1 MVDRTENILV
11 EFDYNNI
18 TIVDPNKVVD
28 LDGKVKE
35 RYVNQ
40 EDLVMYANLE
50 CKMIPRTKLAVGV
63 ASNDTIQTVSLA
75 SINFLNQ
82 GGKEFLDNSYTD
94 ELTGKDSV
102 VGNGVNQIYQK
113 NIPTTKKSE
122 DYFVRQTLMSNGKI
136 GAIDNGL
143 LGINSI
149 TINQDTSFLPTIDMQ
164 LTDVKGRAMFEAGD
178 NSPYAAFFNLP
189 YPLFYLTIKGYYGKA
204 VKLALMLQTFSTRY
218 DTSDGNFKITLK
230 FYTYKYT
237 ILNELS
243 MGYLIATPHM
253 YQSRIRIKTT
263 EGGPSS
269 TVSTD
274 DKIVERGY
282 QKIKEMYSEYKSK
295 GLIADDFPELTIVQ
309 LRNNIENFIKNTLD
323 SFTKQNLD
331 PITDVE
337 SYQKTLNDYE
347 KDVFL
352 YLSQGKGSWFDKY
365 IDKVNF
371 FVIRNTKQKVYTYK
385 AEIKTTQD
393 KEKAKKE
400 LISLITEY
408 NKKLENNPT
417 FGKNKSYTVNGII
430 KKVSIPNLINEK
442 TFNYDLNST
451 EIDLDETYKQR
462 KKSNVQPNQADKQ
475 NLINELVAAGLF
487 STVNI
492 TEIGGFKLTKT
503 DYFIFEDSK
512 NSFMDLTNGM
522 SKKLKVYREQIESD
536 LSNALSDLLQ
546 SKNNGIGFVPTI
558 RNVLAVIFA
567 SGEAFLRLLDEVHT
581 NAWDVREDKYRK
593 EAILTKETSTASQD
607 NLDSGDNSNL
617 PIYPWPQFLVATPGE
632 NGREKFEIEYPG
644 DSKYISK
651 TKGYLYDVWPEI
663 EFVEEF
669 IKGFVQRTI
678 PPSEPTAGNN
688 SQTET
693 NRISL
698 NAIEFPISNQVFA
711 NKEES
716 KFFYEIYERLLLYH
730 FYSRLIRTKT
740 SNETDGMVDI
750 IAEAEA
756 NNILKSLSND
766 NPFLIKTLKDYGFN
780 SANFVN
786 VLRHI
791 SNDGIGESW
800 QNFER
805 GIFNTSYIKNLTNNS
820 STEILSEE
828 DYLKSI
834 SSPLTSLNK
843 EDFIVNYLNNSTT
856 SNTFDYF
863 DIYPFTNDTW
873 DNSYLANSASF
884 TKAENAF
891 NTTKTLNFSQAN
903 KIIQSFKDTDGNN
916 TRKPFTNFGFLG
928 TIETP
933 PITEATNETV
943 LQSFYNTRND
953 NYKKQLLTEGN
964 VTYLDYSGGV
974 EYNQTT
980 SMLNTPYFI
989 NSIQVGV
996 DNFRNF
1002 DTYPYKAGAYLFL
1015 NSLPLATLKEKYKT
1029 NDNGEIDL
1037 DYIFASLKKFGAIHK
1052 LPKPWVLKLGGIW
1065 HRYKTYIETGV
1076 DFLDTSFSG
1085 FNYTYNF
1092 DPVTNDPTKDYSLD
1106 IGDSTNVDFILEKNT
1121 TFGSDLAT
1129 LLNVGFYPKLI
1140 DDFNVFQRGKLI
1152 FSSYTSAD
1160 IQVPITNDEL
1170 EIMYI
1175 PSAIIDH
1182 NVNTPILNR
1191 NIRVIPWTVFT
1202 KTSDGNFF
1210 LQPSSASLINQTEF
1224 ECIVNNE
1231 LTTEI
1236 SGNKAVFNGSVRLF
1250 WAAPNFGYFDVDK
1263 IVKTNPTQ
1271 HLKEILTGSST
1282 QQNFSLLGNS
1292 SYYSSI
1298 DEIFGVFEKSVLD
1311 IFEEHFLDYSKSI
1324 YDTLN
1329 GDSNSN
1335 FQAMI
1340 RDITIV
1346 PKLTGQTTTE
1356 LLKNIQSKQMEI
1368 LNTKVKNFMTQNV
1381 YLKFGNP
1388 SNYNKKLFYTFSSL
1402 EITDPYTWNY
1412 YNTTTP
1418 NALPDGINGVT
1429 LATSKSNYSAAWKS
1443 LETYVGFSNIPELKY
1458 KDSGSYI
1465 FDFFIDNNIAF
1476 EPINIE
1482 NLTPIIKIYVTQK
1495 LKNNTLNQFKFI
1507 EEMTTTILDVDSF
1520 QNKVIDNLML
1530 RVRKELPVVDN
1541 TPMKSIM
1548 SELQGDLSKREYWEA
1563 FKSINDKWISGTD
1576 FKTKTLFEDVLLLDR
1591 ASRNVGDIILVDIY
1605 KLKARLQGV
1614 IDSPKQTML
1623 VFIQTILQENN
1634 FVVMN
1639 LPSYV
1644 NFYNVQ
1650 DAVKNPKPKSEG
1662 TLEFANTLFGTFL
1675 NVDYRQSGPKLVCF
1689 YAGKPSEHLAMNE
1702 NVDYRY
1708 RNDTFDLRKNDNPLV
1723 ENQIGKTDWDKSN
1736 KVVGFNVDIGP
1747 QNQSIFYGF
1756 MVDQKNS
1763 SSTFES
1769 LEVTNQMG
1777 NVYGGVK
1784 SSSQSISLYNLYKNR
1799 SYTCTIS
1806 MMGNAL
1812 IQPTMYFN
1820 LRHVPM
1826 FTGPYMI
1833 TSVNHNINPGSFETI
1848 ITGVRQPTASLPK
1861 IDNYIQSLKT
1871 NLLQNILENSK
1882 QERAAKEK
1890 ETKDASGNTISQ
1902 KNKAVSNANGGK
1914 TLTDPQVCKP
1924 NSPYELYYNITPTVT
1939 NTTFSVAKSVIL
1951 DAINISGFG
1960 DDGKLKYVIFATL
1973 YIESANGDIK
1983 LTAYE
1988 NNYAGI
1994 TLTNSWG
2001 AAGNQY
2007 FGGNQQF
2014 FCLET
2019 SDGKFVAPYAVFD
2032 DLLNCVSLLVSRW
2045 KSRMVILPNVDAST
2059 ITDFWVNNFSSK
2071 TTSVTLS
2078 ATDKSNIQAKVQKAI
2093 DIFNASN

>member
-1 MVDRTENILV
+1 
-11 EFDYNNI
+11 
-18 TIVDPNKVVD
+18 
-28 LDGKVKE
+28 
-35 RYVNQ
+35 
-40 EDLVMYANLE
+40 
-50 CKMIPRTKLAVGV
+50 
-63 ASNDTIQTVSLA
+63 
-75 SINFLNQ
+75 
-82 GGKEFLDNSYTD
+82 
-94 ELTGKDSV
+94 
-102 VGNGVNQIYQK
+102 
-113 NIPTTKKSE
+113 
-122 DYFVRQTLMSNGKI
+122 MS
-136 GAIDNGL
+136 
-143 LGINSI
+143 
-149 TINQDTSFLPTIDMQ
+149 
-164 LTDVKGRAMFEAGD
+164 R
-178 NSPYAAFFNLP
+178 
-189 YPLFYLTIKGYYGKA
+189 
-204 VKLALMLQTFSTRY
+204 
-218 DTSDGNFKITLK
+218 
-230 FYTYKYT
+230 
-237 ILNELS
+237 
-243 MGYLIATPHM
+243 
-253 YQSRIRIKTT
+253 
-263 EGGPSS
+263 
-269 TVSTD
+269 
-274 DKIVERGY
+274 
-282 QKIKEMYSEYKSK
+282 
-295 GLIADDFPELTIVQ
+295 
-309 LRNNIENFIKNTLD
+309 
-323 SFTKQNLD
+323 
-331 PITDVE
+331 
-337 SYQKTLNDYE
+337 
-347 KDVFL
+347 
-352 YLSQGKGSWFDKY
+352 
-365 IDKVNF
+365 
-371 FVIRNTKQKVYTYK
+371 
-385 AEIKTTQD
+385 
-393 KEKAKKE
+393 
-400 LISLITEY
+400 
-408 NKKLENNPT
+408 
-417 FGKNKSYTVNGII
+417 
-430 KKVSIPNLINEK
+430 
-442 TFNYDLNST
+442 
-451 EIDLDETYKQR
+451 
-462 KKSNVQPNQADKQ
+462 
-475 NLINELVAAGLF
+475 
-487 STVNI
+487 
-492 TEIGGFKLTKT
+492 
-503 DYFIFEDSK
+503 
-512 NSFMDLTNGM
+512 
-522 SKKLKVYREQIESD
+522 
-536 LSNALSDLLQ
+536 
-546 SKNNGIGFVPTI
+546 
-558 RNVLAVIFA
+558 
-567 SGEAFLRLLDEVHT
+567 
-581 NAWDVREDKYRK
+581 
-593 EAILTKETSTASQD
+593 
-607 NLDSGDNSNL
+607 
-617 PIYPWPQFLVATPGE
+617 
-632 NGREKFEIEYPG
+632 
-644 DSKYISK
+644 
-651 TKGYLYDVWPEI
+651 TKGYLYDVWPEV

-669 IKGFVQRTI
+669 IKGFIQRTI
-678 PPSEPTAGNN
+678 PPSDPTAGNN
-688 SQTET
+688 GATET
-693 NRISL
+693 DRISL
-698 NAIEFPISNQVFA
+698 NAIEFPITDQVFA
-711 NKEES
+711 NKEET
-716 KFFYEIYERLLLYH
+716 KYFYEIYERLILYH
-730 FYSRLIRTKT
+730 FYSRLTRTT
-740 SNETDGMVDI
+740 TPNDIDAMVDI
-750 IAEAEA
+750 IAEAES

-805 GIFNTSYIKNLTNNS
+805 GIFNTSYIKNITNNS
-820 STEILSEE
+820 STEILSED

-834 SSPLTSLNK
+834 SSPITSLKK
-843 EDFIVNYLNNSTT
+843 EDFLINYLSNSTT
-856 SNTFDYF
+856 NNTFDYF
-863 DIYPFTNDTW
+863 DTYPFTNNTW
-873 DNSYLANSASF
+873 DKSYLAYSDSF
-884 TKAENAF
+884 AQAENAF
-891 NTTKTLNFSQAN
+891 NTTKTLNFSESN
-903 KIIQSFKDTDGNN
+903 KVIQSFKDGDGNN

-928 TIETP
+928 TIQTP
-933 PITEATNETV
+933 PITEGTNEFV
-943 LQSFYNTRND
+943 LQSFYDSRNT
-953 NYKKQLLTEGN
+953 NYKNQLLTEGN
-964 VTYLDYSGGV
+964 ITYLNYSGGV
-974 EYNQTT
+974 VFNQTT

-989 NSIQVGV
+989 NAIQVGV
-996 DNFRNF
+996 ENFRNF

-1037 DYIFASLKKFGAIHK
+1037 DYMFASFKKFGAIHK

-1092 DPVTNDPTKDYSLD
+1092 DPASSNPAIDYVLD
-1106 IGDSTNVDFILEKNT
+1106 IGNNTNVDFILEKNT
-1121 TFGSDLAT
+1121 TIGSELAT
-1129 LLNVGFYPKLI
+1129 IMNVGFYPKLI
-1140 DDFNVFQRGKLI
+1140 DDFNVFQRGRLM
-1152 FSSYTSAD
+1152 FSGYTNSD
-1160 IQVPITNDEL
+1160 MQIPITNDEL
-1170 EIMYI
+1170 EVMYI

-1191 NIRVIPWTVFT
+1191 NVRVIPWTVFT

-1210 LQPSSASLINQTEF
+1210 LIPSSGSLINQTEF
-1224 ECIVNNE
+1224 ECIVNNV

-1250 WAAPNFGYFDVDK
+1250 WSAPNFGYFDVDK
-1263 IVKTNPTQ
+1263 IVKTSPTQ

-1282 QQNFSLLGNS
+1282 QQSFSLLGNS
-1292 SYYSSI
+1292 SSYSSI

-1324 YDTLN
+1324 YDTLE
-1329 GDSNSN
+1329 GDSNGN

-1340 RDITIV
+1340 RDITKV
-1346 PKLTGQTTTE
+1346 PKLSGDNSTE
-1356 LLKNIQSKQMEI
+1356 LLKNIQAKQMDI
-1368 LNTKVKNFMTQNV
+1368 LNTKLKNFITQNV

-1388 SNYNKKLFYTFSSL
+1388 TNYNKKLFYTFSSL
-1402 EITDPYTWNY
+1402 EITEPYTWNF
-1412 YNTTTP
+1412 YNVATP
-1418 NALPDGINGVT
+1418 NALPDGTNGIT
-1429 LATSKSNYSAAWKS
+1429 LGISKSNYPAAWKS
-1443 LETYVGFSNIPELKY
+1443 LETYVGFSEISELQY
-1458 KDSGSYI
+1458 TNGGSYI
-1465 FDFFIDNNIAF
+1465 FDFFIDNNVAF
-1476 EPINIE
+1476 ETTNIE
-1482 NLTPIIKIYVTQK
+1482 NLAPIIKIYATQK
-1495 LKNNTLNQFKFI
+1495 LNDNTLNGQKFLTD
-1507 EEMTTTILDVDSF
+1507 MTNTILDIDSF
-1520 QNKVIDNLML
+1520 QGKVIDNLML
-1530 RVRKELPVVDN
+1530 RVRKNLPVVDN
-1541 TPMKSIM
+1541 TPINKVM

-1563 FKSINDKWISGTD
+1563 FKSLNDKWISGTD

-1605 KLKARLQGV
+1605 KLKARLQGA
-1614 IDSPKQTML
+1614 IDTPKQTML

-1650 DAVKNPKPKSEG
+1650 DAVKNPKPKAEG
-1662 TLEFANTLFGTFL
+1662 TLEFANILFGTFL
-1675 NVDYRQSGPKLVCF
+1675 NVDYRESGPKLVCF

-1890 ETKDASGNTISQ
+1890 ETKDSSGNTISQ

-1914 TLTDPQVCKP
+1914 TLTDPQICKP
-1924 NSPYELYYNITPTVT
+1924 NSPYELYHNITPTIT
-1939 NTTFSVAKSVIL
+1939 NTTFSVAKSTIL
-1951 DAINISGFG
+1951 SAISVAGG

-1983 LTAYE
+1983 MTAYE

-1994 TLTNSWG
+1994 TLTDSWG

-2032 DLLNCVSLLVSRW
+2032 DLTNCVSLLVARW
-2045 KSRMVILPNVDAST
+2045 GSRMVNVPDASAAS

-2078 ATDKSNIQAKVQKAI
+2078 PTDKSNIQAKVQKAI